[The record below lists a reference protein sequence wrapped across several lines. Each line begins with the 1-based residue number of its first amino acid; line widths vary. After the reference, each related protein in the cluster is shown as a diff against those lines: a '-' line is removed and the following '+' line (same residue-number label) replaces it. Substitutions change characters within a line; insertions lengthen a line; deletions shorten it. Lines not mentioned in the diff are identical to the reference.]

1 MKRSCFR
8 RWRRCLGSVVLG
20 LACVAGASLARR
32 GWSADAPPV
41 TVANSTNGF
50 SPLDLAAW
58 ANADGDWNL
67 LPAFSTAPTGVQTWN
82 GVPFRVGP
90 PRAVTGLQQA
100 REGQFHPPTLP
111 PVRLGLAAQR
121 FHLVATTLG
130 EVKDGTPVAQLVLG
144 YPDGTE
150 ERVRLGYGVHLR
162 EWVRG
167 RGERRESAADPRA
180 SIAWT
185 RGGELDGGVRRRLYH
200 AVLDNPRPGEV
211 VAWIALESLFSS
223 ATPVVLAVTA
233 EEASSGRP
241 ALKPGPPSKPLRDLV
256 QHPVTAYRDEFRV
269 RATDG
274 DGGAPLTNATAL
286 ITVTDDAR
294 TFYFGEV
301 RADADGVC
309 RVPFP
314 PQATVGFSLLVRAPD
329 RVPVV
334 LTEWLANRP
343 RFSREFTAAL
353 RPGLRIGG
361 VVKGANGQPIE
372 GAEVLLHRVE
382 KTGAREYWRTDFA
395 VVRTGADGR
404 WTTASAPVAFTNFS
418 FEVSH
423 PEFRPALYVL
433 GGPGGAGAAA
443 ADAPASP
450 GPRNPVPREA
460 GPEQI
465 VERVQIEELG
475 VRSPRPAVPPA
486 RTRVLGARTPAVREV
501 SSNALA
507 TAAAE
512 FVLAPAL
519 RVEGTLLGHDEKPIP
534 AAELFL
540 LRTSPVYER
549 RRLQTDAA
557 GRFRVA
563 VPEPGE
569 GALVVVREGFTPLH
583 QYLNLEP
590 GLPPLVLKL
599 APPRTLRGRV
609 LDRQQ
614 QPVPGARVRLEDWQG
629 SPDWL
634 SFQAVTDANGAFQW
648 TGAPA
653 DSVTFLVSK
662 TNCYNMR
669 TTLATAAGEVR
680 LFINRMPGISGR
692 VLDAETG
699 RPIDT
704 FIVVR
709 GRKYGG
715 NDEQV
720 HWERYE
726 TLRGRDGEY
735 FIRLEEYYFQPEARL
750 MVEAPGYVPVISP
763 GFTRSGTH
771 THDFRLKKGQGL
783 RGEVRLPDGQ
793 PASGATVVLLCQGD
807 NGYMDTPGQLRAGGN
822 NGELSRTDVRGRF
835 EFQPKLQMESVVAVH
850 EAGFAQLQV
859 PESATNLTVQLQ
871 AWARVEGVMQVGD
884 RPDPE
889 RWVVLLQDNS
899 ANYDPSGGR
908 ASFLGIN
915 LRVDPDPD
923 GRFVIE
929 KAPPG
934 RRRIEVEYRLRER
947 NYDGTPYSHGR
958 ALELKPGT
966 TNVANLGGSGRQVIG
981 RVQVSGGDVS
991 DVDWR
996 RDIHRLVSVP
1006 AAAARPSGLA
1016 ALVGGLLGANP
1027 APPAGSDVRTYVAVF
1042 ESNGTFRVDHV
1053 PPGRYSLQINV
1064 TDPDEEYY
1072 NRRPMGN
1079 AQQEVIVPEDPAAK
1093 VNAPLDI
1100 GAVALRITPKLRIGR
1115 PVPGFEAKTFDG
1127 QPAKLADYQGR
1138 PVLLFF
1144 WASFVGLGSY
1154 DLNVLREL
1162 HTTYGAQGKLV
1173 VLGVNV
1179 DPTLE
1184 SGAQFARGQNITW
1197 PQVHLGAQSTVPA
1210 GFGIQGYPS
1219 GLLIDAEG
1227 RLVARDLR
1235 GAGLRNAVRNL
1246 LE

>member
-1 MKRSCFR
+1 MTRSCFR
-8 RWRRCLGSVVLG
+8 RWRRCLGSVALG
-20 LACVAGASLARR
+20 LACVAGASFAHR

-41 TVANSTNGF
+41 NAANSTNGF
-50 SPLDLAAW
+50 SPLDLAGW
-58 ANADGDWNL
+58 ANPDGDWNL
-67 LPAFSTAPTGVQTWN
+67 LPAFSTAPTGVQTWE
-82 GVPFRVGP
+82 GVPFRLGP

-100 REGQFHPPTLP
+100 RDGQFHPTTLP

-167 RGERRESAADPRA
+167 RGERRESPADSRAAVT
-180 SIAWT
+180 WT

-200 AVLDNPRPGEV
+200 VVLDNPRPGEV
-211 VAWIALESLFSS
+211 VASIALESLFSD
-223 ATPVVLAVTA
+223 ATPVILAVTA
-233 EEASSGRP
+233 EDASSNRP
-241 ALKPGPPSKPLRDLV
+241 VLKPGPPTKPLRDLV
-256 QHPVTAYRDEFRV
+256 QYPATAYRDEFRV
-269 RATDG
+269 RASDG
-274 DGGAPLTNATAL
+274 AGGPPMTNATVL

-301 RADADGVC
+301 RADTGGVC

-334 LTEWLANRP
+334 LTEWLANQL

-372 GAEVLLHRVE
+372 GAEVLLYRVE
-382 KTGAREYWRTDFA
+382 KTSAREYWRTEFA
-395 VVRTGADGR
+395 AVRTGADGR
-404 WTTASAPVAFTNFS
+404 WTTASVPLAFTNFS

-433 GGPGGAGAAA
+433 AGPGAAGAAA
-443 ADAPASP
+443 ADTPADP
-450 GPRNPVPREA
+450 GPRNPGPLEA
-460 GPEQI
+460 GPEPI
-465 VERVQIEELG
+465 VERVQVDDLG
-475 VRSPRPAVPPA
+475 VRSSRRVITTT
-486 RTRVLGARTPAVREV
+486 RTRLPGGRAPVVREV
-501 SSNALA
+501 SSNALV

-540 LRTSPVYER
+540 VRTSPVYER

-557 GRFRVA
+557 GRFRAA

-599 APPRTLRGRV
+599 ALARTVQGRV
-609 LDRQQ
+609 LDREQK
-614 QPVPGARVRLEDWQG
+614 PVPGARVRLEDWQG
-629 SPDWL
+629 SADWL
-634 SFQAVTDANGAFQW
+634 NFQAVTDANGAFQW

-669 TTLATAAGEVR
+669 TTLATGTEEVR
-680 LFINRMPGISGR
+680 LFISRMPGISGR

-699 RPIDT
+699 RPIET

-709 GRKYGG
+709 GRKFGG
-715 NDEQV
+715 NNEQIN
-720 HWERYE
+720 WERYD

-750 MVEAPGYVPVISP
+750 MVEAPGYVPMISP

-807 NGYMDTPGQLRAGGN
+807 NGYMDTPGQLRGGGN
-822 NGELSRTDVRGRF
+822 NGDLGRTDVRGRF
-835 EFQPKLQMESVVAVH
+835 EFQPKLQMEELVAVH
-850 EAGFAQLQV
+850 EAGFARLHV
-859 PESATNLTVQLQ
+859 PESATNVTMQLQ

-889 RWVVLLQDNS
+889 RWVVLMQDPS
-899 ANYDPSGGR
+899 AEYDPSGNR
-908 ASFLGIN
+908 APYFTIN

-958 ALELKPGT
+958 PLELKPGT
-966 TNVANLGGSGRQVIG
+966 TNVVKLGGSGRQVIG
-981 RVQVSGGDVS
+981 RVQVSGGDVT

-1006 AAAARPSGLA
+1006 AATARPSGLA
-1016 ALVGGLLGANP
+1016 GLVGGLLGA
-1027 APPAGSDVRTYVAVF
+1027 PPPSQAGSDVRTFVALF

-1064 TDPDEEYY
+1064 TDPEEEYY

-1093 VNAPLDI
+1093 VNAPFDL
-1100 GAVALRITPKLRIGR
+1100 GAVALRITPKLRMGR

-1127 QPAKLADYQGR
+1127 KPVKLADYRGR

-1144 WASFVGLGSY
+1144 WASFAGLGSY
-1154 DLNVLREL
+1154 DLTVLREL
-1162 HTTYGAQGKLV
+1162 HNTYGAQGKLV

-1184 SGAQFARGQNITW
+1184 SGAQFARGQNMTW

-1210 GFGIQGYPS
+1210 EFGIQGYPS
-1219 GLLIDAEG
+1219 GLLIDGEG
-1227 RLVARDLR
+1227 RLVARELR